1 MEAISVKLRV
11 YATLI
16 EAVGRRVM
24 DVSMPRGS
32 RVIDLLF
39 RTGLAGVV
47 LEDGRVREMYKVLVN
62 GRDIE
67 FLDGLETVLK
77 DGDVV
82 DVFPPV
88 AGG

>member
-1 MEAISVKLRV
+1 MPVTIRV

-16 EAVGRRVM
+16 EKAK
-24 DVSMPRGS
+24 S
-32 RVIDLLF
+32 RVNTITISGEETVGDLL
-39 RTGLAGVV
+39 RVTGLYDEVV
-47 LEDGRVREMYKVLVN
+47 EDGRVKAMYKILVN

-67 FLDGLETVLK
+67 FLNGLDTRLK
-77 DGDVV
+77 EGDVV